1 MENNKKIQEIPFDIS
16 FYFGLA
22 DENRHSVDHETINN
36 LAEFIKSIFPEAQ
49 IQVNTEDG
57 SCKVVLTIIVG
68 EVIVAFAI
76 IGGVA
81 VYQHYKTENHRIDK
95 EY

>member
-22 DENRHSVDHETINN
+22 DENRHSVGYETINN
-36 LAEFIKSIFPEAQ
+36 LAEFVKSIFPEAK
-49 IQVNTEDG
+49 IQVKTEDG

-68 EVIVAFAI
+68 GVIASFAI
-76 IGGVA
+76 IGGFALTLPSGV
-81 VYQHYKTENHRIDK
+81 
-95 EY
+95 